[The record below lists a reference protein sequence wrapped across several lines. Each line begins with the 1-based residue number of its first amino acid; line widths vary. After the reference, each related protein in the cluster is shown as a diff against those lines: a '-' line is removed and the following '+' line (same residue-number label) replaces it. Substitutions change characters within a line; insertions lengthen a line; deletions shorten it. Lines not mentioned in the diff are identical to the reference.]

1 MNKDYAYYAVYAIL
15 GPAAEN
21 VLQNVLQKCSTKC
34 STKMFHKNVPRGT
47 IGVEQWNVD
56 NFVDNVDNF
65 AL

>member
-1 MNKDYAYYAVYAIL
+1 MNKVYAYYAVYAIP

-21 VLQNVLQKCSTKC
+21 VLQNVLQ
-34 STKMFHKNVPRGT
+34 NVPRGT